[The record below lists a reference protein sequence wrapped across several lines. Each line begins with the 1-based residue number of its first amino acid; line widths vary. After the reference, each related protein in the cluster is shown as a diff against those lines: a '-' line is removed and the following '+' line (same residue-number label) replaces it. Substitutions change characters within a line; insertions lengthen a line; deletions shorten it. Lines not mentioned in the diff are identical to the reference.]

1 MINKYKN
8 YTEKTNSIFDF
19 VDITRMCNYFIYLM
33 GIQFLDFPE
42 DADLNYKIN
51 MIFNEYVITP
61 AAPGSSGIFY
71 HFSTICVVN
80 SHVFFKTFA
89 KILDLTGINLYE
101 TNLFNTTLK
110 EFKKLSEII
119 RHANTNYFTEINLFD
134 NRNLEYRIVVNKII
148 MKCCEQNYMFNS
160 YIQLNNI

>member
-8 YTEKTNSIFDF
+8 NTEKTNSIFDF

-33 GIQFLDFPE
+33 EIQFLDFPE
-42 DADLNYKIN
+42 DKDLNYKIN
-51 MIFNEYVITP
+51 KIFNEYVIIP
-61 AAPGSSGIFY
+61 AAPGSSGIYY
-71 HFSTICVVN
+71 HFSTTCVVN

-110 EFKKLSEII
+110 KFKKLSEII
-119 RHANTNYFTEINLFD
+119 RHANTNYFTEINLFE
-134 NRNLEYRIVVNKII
+134 NRSIEYRIVVNKII
-148 MKCCEQNYMFNS
+148 MKCCEQNYMFNG